1 MNITRAG
8 SALLIIGLILLMNA
22 SSSHVSGY
30 LSHKYGELDEGE
42 SQSYLI
48 LTAPVGPA
56 NMCIGLQ
63 SKSSSGLPPGFN
75 KYDLTDVPVHMKF
88 TDPNNNTIAEKDV
101 ITPYCFDVTFNERGV
116 YTVQITNNGNATT
129 TMPLV
134 IIFDFHNPANKE
146 ADKYVLSIILTAL
159 GGVIVVAGFVMNF
172 FLTRKTA
179 KRYSKVLPKVKT

>member
-8 SALLIIGLILLMNA
+8 SALLIVGLILLMNA

-42 SQSYLI
+42 SQSYVI

-63 SKSSSGLPPGFN
+63 SETSSGLPPGFN
-75 KYDLTDVPVHMKF
+75 KNDLTDVPVHMKF
-88 TDPNNNTIAEKDV
+88 TDPQNHTIAEKDV
-101 ITPYCFDVTFNERGV
+101 ITPYCFDVTFNKRGL
-116 YTVQITNNGNATT
+116 YTVHVTNNGNATT

-134 IIFDFHNPANKE
+134 IIFDFHNPYNKE
-146 ADKYVLSIILTAL
+146 ADKYLLSIILTAL
-159 GGVIVVAGFVMNF
+159 GALLVTVGIAMKFV
-172 FLTRKTA
+172 LGRS
-179 KRYSKVLPKVKT
+179 R

>member
-1 MNITRAG
+1 MNITRVG
-8 SALLIIGLILLMNA
+8 FVLLIVGLILLMNA

-63 SKSSSGLPPGFN
+63 SGSSSGLPPGFFQ
-75 KYDLTDVPVHMKF
+75 YDLTDVPVHMKF
-88 TDPNNNTIAEKDV
+88 TDPNNNIIAEKDV

-116 YTVQITNNGNATT
+116 YTVQVTNNGNATT

-134 IIFDFHNPANKE
+134 VIFDFHNPDNKE

-159 GGVIVVAGFVMNF
+159 GALLITIGIAMKFVWGH
-172 FLTRKTA
+172 RP
-179 KRYSKVLPKVKT
+179 S